1 MKFIKKVAA
10 IIKDTSGNI
19 LLFKEKLI
27 DKSDWKYQIP
37 KGTFELNIDKNLNF
51 CIKREIYEETNISE
65 NNIVIAN
72 VIDLVPKYYETHIS
86 VLVLFLVE
94 LKSYDNVFL
103 SNKNLKNDELIKDYK
118 WISYEDFKKIKVD
131 DFIDER
137 IYNIIYNYFMSLGKK

>member
-37 KGTFELNIDKNLNF
+37 KWTFELNIDKNLNF

-137 IYNIIYNYFMSLGKK
+137 IYNIIYNYFMSLWKK